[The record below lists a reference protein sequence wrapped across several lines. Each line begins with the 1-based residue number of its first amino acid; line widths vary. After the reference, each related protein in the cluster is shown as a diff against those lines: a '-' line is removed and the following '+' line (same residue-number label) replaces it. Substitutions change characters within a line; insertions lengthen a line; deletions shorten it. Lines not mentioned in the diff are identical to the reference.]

1 MRKALLVVIVV
12 FAAIQ
17 FLYAGGDSPK
27 EINVTV
33 YNDNL
38 GVINEKRDVEI
49 KQGTSELRIT
59 DVAAL
64 IDPTSVSIKL
74 NGKVL
79 EQNYQYDLANYQSI
93 LARYIDKEITLIG
106 ETVITGKLLSVSGNN
121 IVLQNKDGGL
131 IMLPKYD
138 DYRISV
144 GSLPDGLI
152 TRPTLKWLVDSKSP
166 GNQEVELSYQTGG
179 MNWHAEYVAVLD
191 EKDKFADLNAWVSI
205 ENRCGTSYKD
215 ANIKLVAGDINRV
228 QDDDVYRPRGARMKM
243 MAESADALQFEERAF
258 FEYHLY
264 ELQRPATISNNEVK
278 QISLF
283 ESSGVSV
290 AKKYLYRS
298 SGYWGYS
305 DGNPQKVSVAIEF
318 ENKKDN
324 KLGIP
329 MPKGKVRLYKKDG
342 NSVQF
347 IGEDLID
354 HTPKDEKIKLKVG
367 EAFDILAEEKEV
379 DRKQISDKVN
389 EVSYQIKIKNRK
401 SEDINVDVEK
411 MLGQNWEILAESMK
425 SSKLNSTTIQYNVP
439 VKKNSETILD
449 LKVRFTW

>member
-1 MRKALLVVIVV
+1 MIMRKFLFVLALTAVLGVNAQENV
-12 FAAIQ
+12 
-17 FLYAGGDSPK
+17 PK
-27 EINVTV
+27 EVNVTV

-38 GVINEKRDVEI
+38 GVISEKRDIDI
-49 KQGTSELRIT
+49 KQGTSEIRIT
-59 DVAAL
+59 NVAAL

-93 LARYIDKEITLIG
+93 LARYIDNEITLIG

-152 TRPTLKWLVDSKSP
+152 TRPTLKWLVDSKNA
-166 GNQEVELSYQTGG
+166 GNQKVELSYQTDG

-205 ENRCGTSYKD
+205 ENRSGTGYKD
-215 ANIKLVAGDINRV
+215 ANIKLVAGDVNRV
-228 QDDDVYRPRGARMKM
+228 QDVVIRGSRGYNMKM
-243 MAESADALQFEERAF
+243 VNESSDAQQFEERAF

-283 ESSGVSV
+283 ESPGVSV
-290 AKKYLYRS
+290 TKKYLFRS
-298 SGYWGYS
+298 AGYWGYS
-305 DGNPQKVSVAIEF
+305 DGTPQEVSVAIEL

-367 EAFDILAEEKEV
+367 EAFDILAEEEEV
-379 DRKQISDKVN
+379 DRKQISDKVR

-401 SEDINVDVEK
+401 SEDISVDVEK
-411 MLGQNWEILAESMK
+411 VLGQSWEILSESIK
-425 SSKLNSTTIQYNVP
+425 SSKLNSSTIQYNVP
-439 VKKNSETILD
+439 VRKNSETIID
-449 LKVRFTW
+449 LKIRFGW